1 MEMASFIVML
11 IIVFCVW
18 FKSEINMRRTIMYTV
33 WTFVIFWVNLP
44 TFFVGTEQLKMKY
57 SLLEIPFNLYNLLG
71 VGYVIFANILLTVAG
86 TWIGKS
92 WDKVI
97 YADEKTIKNKFDSFA
112 NDASE
117 LKIIGRDLDYLANER
132 YADQAKHVT
141 QLKGKA
147 KLLCEQTDDPKLIQL
162 YQKLLKNGNQIRYYT
177 EREGIANL
185 KAQIKV
191 DMHRKEYGLFVTK
204 INYSTAKG
212 FKYNKNTF
220 EINNLES
227 GFLLQAVSREFDRL
241 FDNSLNPVI
250 KCIAL
255 DLGGVYFEGDLDD
268 FYDFLENNYEIK
280 MNRNKQDK
288 LNIYDKLTLGEIN
301 IEEFIKIKTTT
312 KYKCKSLTKEDW
324 ENIVKKWGETWKPDE
339 KLKRLFEYIG
349 TLGVDIIPFSNLDR
363 ENGNRYLREFYF
375 PLCCTE
381 HFFSYEQKCCKPTQE
396 AFDKFFEFAKQK
408 ANIQFPFQILLI
420 DDQDGNISMAKDMN
434 WNSVKFINGK
444 NSVDDLVKRLKRKGI
459 IPGSFEL

>member
-141 QLKGKA
+141 QLKSKA

>member
-288 LNIYDKLTLGEIN
+288 LNIYDQLTFGEIN